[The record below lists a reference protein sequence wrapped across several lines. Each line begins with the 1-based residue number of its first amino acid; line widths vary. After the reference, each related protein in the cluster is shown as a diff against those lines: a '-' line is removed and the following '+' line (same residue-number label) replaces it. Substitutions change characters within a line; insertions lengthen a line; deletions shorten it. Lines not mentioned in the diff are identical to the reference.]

1 VIGMTTTEQSQAPQS
16 DRLTGIR
23 GFAGRRPITT
33 FLIIVLAMAWP
44 AFGIPILLGF
54 PTDPSKLLVT
64 LVVMIGT
71 ASLVTSWADGRAGVR
86 NLFAGVTRWRI
97 GVGYYLLVLA
107 AMPALT
113 IAVALASG
121 TFQQPDGGW
130 LKMIGTYLLAT
141 IVIGALILNLWEETA
156 WSGFVQSRLM
166 ARHGL
171 LTGSMLTAIPFIAI
185 HLPLVFEGEH
195 VTLGTIALSWV
206 ALAGT
211 AFFLRYVI
219 GTVFLD
225 TSGSLIAAG
234 LLHASFNNSQSL
246 AVLRG
251 DAWWQN
257 IVAVVLLTGLI
268 VAYRSYR
275 GLSPISAERADADR

>member
-1 VIGMTTTEQSQAPQS
+1 M
-16 DRLTGIR
+16 
-23 GFAGRRPITT
+23 
-33 FLIIVLAMAWP
+33 FLAIVLTVAWP
-44 AFGIPILLGF
+44 AFGVPIMLGF
-54 PTDPSKLLVT
+54 PTDPSKLIVT

-71 ASLVTSWADGRAGVR
+71 ASFVTSWADGRSGVR
-86 NLFAGVTRWRI
+86 RLFAGVTRWRI
-97 GVGYYLLVLA
+97 GFGYYLLVLLA
-107 AMPALT
+107 LPTLT
-113 IAVALASG
+113 IGVALATG

-171 LTGSMLTAIPFIAI
+171 LRGSMLTALPFIGI
-185 HLPLVFEGEH
+185 HLPLVFEGDH
-195 VTLGTIALSWV
+195 VTFGSIALSWV

-219 GTVFLD
+219 GTVVID
-225 TSGSLIAAG
+225 TRGSLIAAG

-257 IVAVVLLTGLI
+257 IVAVIVLTGLI

-275 GLSPISAERADADR
+275 GRSAIDAPGV

>member
-1 VIGMTTTEQSQAPQS
+1 MTTTEQLQASQS
-16 DRLTGIR
+16 DQIHRIR
-23 GFAGRRPITT
+23 GFARRRPITT
-33 FLIIVLAMAWP
+33 FLVIVLAIAWP
-44 AFGIPILLGF
+44 AFGIPILLRF
-54 PTDPSKLLVT
+54 PTDPSKLIVT

-71 ASLVTSWADGRAGVR
+71 ASLVTSWADGRVGVR
-86 NLFAGVTRWRI
+86 KLFAGVIRWRI
-97 GVGYYLLVLA
+97 GVGHYLLVLA

-113 IAVALASG
+113 ILVALATG

-130 LKMIGTYLLAT
+130 ATMIGTYLLAT

-156 WSGFVQSRLM
+156 WSGFVQSRLV

-171 LTGSMLTAIPFIAI
+171 LKGSMLTALPFIAI

-195 VTLGTIALSWV
+195 VTLATIALSWV

-211 AFFLRYVI
+211 ACFLRYVI
-219 GTVFLD
+219 GTVLLD
-225 TSGSLIAAG
+225 TGGSLIAAG

-257 IVAVVLLTGLI
+257 IVAVVVLTGLI

-275 GLSPISAERADADR
+275 GLSSTSAERADADR